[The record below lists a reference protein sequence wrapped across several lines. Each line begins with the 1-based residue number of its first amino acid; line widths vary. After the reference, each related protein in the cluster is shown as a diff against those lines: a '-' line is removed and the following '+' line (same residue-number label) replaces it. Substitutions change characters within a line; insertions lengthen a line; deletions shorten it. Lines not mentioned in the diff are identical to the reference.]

1 MIIGHRE
8 RRSIQGSGRSRQDDF
23 PLLLAG
29 LHANEN
35 RLEHPSA
42 VQAVLQYMAGPNE
55 FNDNQAI
62 ACRIQA
68 LHVPAPRRSDV
79 Q

>member
-23 PLLLAG
+23 PFLLAG

-35 RLEHPSA
+35 RLKHPSA
-42 VQAVLQYMAGPNE
+42 VQAILQDMAGPNE
-55 FNDNQAI
+55 FNDNEAV
-62 ACRIQA
+62 ACQIQA
-68 LHVPAPRRSDV
+68 SHVPAPQCSDV